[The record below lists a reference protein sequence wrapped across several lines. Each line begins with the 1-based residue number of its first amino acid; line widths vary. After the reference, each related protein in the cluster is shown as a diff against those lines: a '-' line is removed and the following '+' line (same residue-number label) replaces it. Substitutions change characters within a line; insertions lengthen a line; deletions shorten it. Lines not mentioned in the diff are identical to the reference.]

1 MTLRMIAAA
10 LGLIVAARA
19 ASTPAPPPK
28 PIIPVAANRPQT
40 LLADPRVQLRFAEER
55 LVIADGLQPSLLVTR
70 DGTIVAQ
77 SQLSLSSFPSQR
89 YSSHWAMGT
98 VVSRDSAA
106 TWERLPLKENDNGLN
121 LEGGAIQLRDGTIV
135 ALDTYVTPGPT
146 AGKGEG
152 HLYVSNDDW
161 RTLQGPLPITF
172 NLPGVNFLGSSDDG
186 GRPHAAVRLHRRIL
200 ELPNGDLL
208 TTLYGW
214 FEGDTTPSAYMPTMF
229 KTRVVLLRS
238 TNRGRHWDLVSVVAA
253 DGSVGTEG
261 FDEAVLGR
269 ISRGPRAGR
278 LLCFMRTGRELWQAI
293 SDDEG
298 LTWKRQP
305 RVFADLDVYRTEVW
319 AEQFR
324 DARDKQGRL
333 IIDNPTEMIG
343 AVVDP
348 DLVVLRSGA
357 LIASFGVRVPPRAC
371 WPRAEHPW
379 NGSYLAVS
387 LDDGQ
392 TWSHVVR
399 MTSGVLTTHYT
410 AIEESPVNNRVFFAY
425 DLGDWRSGQGRS
437 TFGRWVDLSVATP

>member
-1 MTLRMIAAA
+1 MTLRMIPAA
-10 LGLIVAARA
+10 LGLIVAVHA

-40 LLADPRVQLRFAEER
+40 LLADPRVQLRFGEER
-55 LVIADGLQPSLLVTR
+55 LVVADGLQPSLLVTR

-77 SQLSLSSFPSQR
+77 SQLSLSSFPSKR

-135 ALDTYVTPGPT
+135 ALDTYVTPGPS

-152 HLYVSNDDW
+152 HLYVSSDDW

-319 AEQFR
+319 ADQFR

-387 LDDGQ
+387 LDDGE

-425 DLGDWRSGQGRS
+425 DLGDWRSGRGRS